1 MNTYYDYIP
10 ELHQKIY
17 QEEQPTSPI
26 THSKKPK
33 VTFKQIKNWLTVI
46 SFRFLGQHL

>member
-10 ELHQKIY
+10 ELHQKTY
-17 QEEQPTSPI
+17 QEEQPISPI

-33 VTFKQIKNWLTVI
+33 ITFKQITNWLNTI
-46 SFRFLGQHL
+46 SFRLPRQHL